1 MSNEVEFPIGKAVLS
16 MLFGASLFPITYPV
30 SYFFGY
36 LGVLGWDSVVMWGFL
51 GPMFFIGI
59 PVVLYDFPERF
70 AEKMTGYWLIVAGI
84 GWVTLIITM
93 QFFNSDV
100 PESRMNVY
108 AMGATLLVVVST
120 ISIAAYLDYTNA
132 PVEEYLDGLL
142 AN

>member
-1 MSNEVEFPIGKAVLS
+1 MSNDVEFPIGEAILS

-36 LGVLGWDSVVMWGFL
+36 LGVLSWNSVVIWGFFA
-51 GPMFFIGI
+51 PMFLVGV
-59 PVVLYDFPERF
+59 PVVLYGFPAWF
-70 AEKMTGYWLIVAGI
+70 AEKLTGYWLIVAGI

-93 QFFNSDV
+93 QFFNPDV

-132 PVEEYLDGLL
+132 PVEEYLDDIL